1 MTRFIRDRFTYGTLL
16 PPPAGTELLGTF
28 EFMGVEPSQAIHGNI
43 CVLAKQ
49 ICFARYPRE
58 SKIGHFF
65 QPMVESYD
73 KKSWNQTAVQLVA
86 ATGQWYTWIPSML
99 LLRESH
105 IPLKKTLK
113 KMASKASTCHPKH
126 AWTARSYRLCSVAWI
141 RRAESCWTVA
151 PSEPLG
157 AAVDFLCLIGVT
169 IKRKVY
175 KVNRKTD

>member
-105 IPLKKTLK
+105 IPLKKNLK

-126 AWTARSYRLCSVAWI
+126 AWTARSYRPCSVA
-141 RRAESCWTVA
+141 
-151 PSEPLG
+151 
-157 AAVDFLCLIGVT
+157 
-169 IKRKVY
+169 
-175 KVNRKTD
+175 